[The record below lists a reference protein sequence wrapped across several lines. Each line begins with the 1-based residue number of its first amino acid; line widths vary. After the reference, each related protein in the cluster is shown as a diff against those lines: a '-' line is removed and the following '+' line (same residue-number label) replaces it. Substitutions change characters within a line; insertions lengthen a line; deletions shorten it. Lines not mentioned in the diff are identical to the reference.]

1 VTQFILRNDQVRK
14 NYENFYANLPAHKVW
29 SISVKEEK
37 KDLTRQQRNFF
48 HLCVG
53 VICQFNGDKPSA
65 MKLRIKYSVLDL
77 EEVITGEGKK
87 YLAPPSTEDLTRE
100 QYSQLIEATL
110 ALGQSLGLTM
120 PSAGYFGYEGI

>member
-1 VTQFILRNDQVRK
+1 MVI
-14 NYENFYANLPAHKVW
+14 
-29 SISVKEEK
+29 KEEK
-37 KDLTRQQRNFF
+37 KDLTASQRNYF
-48 HLCVG
+48 HKCVD
-53 VICQFNGDKPSA
+53 VISEFNGDKPSA

>member
-1 VTQFILRNDQVRK
+1 MTQFIIRNGQIMQRCISFIQGLPSQK
-14 NYENFYANLPAHKVW
+14 NW
-29 SISVKEEK
+29 SVVIKEEK
-37 KDLTRQQRNFF
+37 KDLTASQRNYF
-48 HLCVG
+48 HKCVD
-53 VICQFNGDKPSA
+53 VISEFNGDKPSA

-120 PSAGYFGYEGI
+120 PSAGYFGSVGI